1 MCYSPKALEVQNHR
15 SRCGAVAQQR
25 DGLPLAPQNEPFQ
38 HDEEEVER
46 ERLWGSEQKKK
57 NKHWLLL
64 MDWRREGFIV
74 D

>member
-57 NKHWLLL
+57 QTLVVVDGLEE
-64 MDWRREGFIV
+64 RGFHC
-74 D
+74 

>member
-57 NKHWLLL
+57 KQTLVVVDGLEE
-64 MDWRREGFIV
+64 RGFHC
-74 D
+74 